1 MALMATTEL
10 IRRLAAH
17 RPVSAEIA
25 RVNAVTRELSAYLA
39 GNGVFTAVEEVD
51 GRLVLYAA
59 TTAAKQQE
67 VLLNAHLDVV
77 PAEEAT
83 YAVREEDGWLLGRG
97 THDCLGN
104 AALIANLLIR
114 LNGKTRIG
122 AIFSTDEEIGGHT
135 TRFMVE
141 HGFAASHLVL
151 VLDGPGY
158 AVAVAQKG
166 ILSVRLTAHGQ
177 ACHAAE
183 PWKGTNAIDLLLAG
197 YAKLRER
204 FPPVPAGDE
213 WHDTMAATIVQ
224 AGTVSNRIPETA
236 EMVLNIRFTRA
247 ADDVRLAEEIRTIS
261 GLEVSASTDCQPLLF
276 SPEQPVLRR
285 LVSFLGKQF
294 GRDIAIQRMN
304 GATDARHFAALGVPV
319 AMIGVPGRDAH
330 GAGEALDLTGLAAY
344 ERVLETFLAERRWA
358 R

>member
-1 MALMATTEL
+1 MALLATTEL

-17 RPVSAEIA
+17 RPVTAEVA
-25 RVNAVTRELSAYLA
+25 RVNAAVTELSAYLA
-39 GNGVFTAVEEVD
+39 ANGVFTAVEELD

-59 TTAAKQQE
+59 TSTAKQQE
-67 VLLNAHLDVV
+67 VLLNAHLDMV

-83 YAVREEDGWLLGRG
+83 YTVREDNGWLLGRG

-114 LNGKTRIG
+114 LNGKARIG
-122 AIFSTDEEIGGHT
+122 AIFSTDEEIGGWT
-135 TRFMVE
+135 TRFMVK
-141 HGFAASHLVL
+141 HGYTAGKLVL

-166 ILSVRLTAHGQ
+166 ILCVRLKAHGQ

-197 YAKLRER
+197 YGKLRER
-204 FPPVPAGDE
+204 FPPVQAGDE
-213 WHDTMAATIVQ
+213 WHDTMAATIIQ
-224 AGTVSNRIPETA
+224 AGTVSNRIPDTA
-236 EMVLNIRFTRA
+236 EMILNIRFTHA
-247 ADDVRLAEEIRTIS
+247 ADDVRLAEEIRTVS
-261 GLEVSASTDCQPLLF
+261 GLEVNATTDCQPLLF

-285 LVSFLGKQF
+285 LVSFLAKQL

-330 GAGEALDLTGLAAY
+330 GAGEGLDLAGLAAY
-344 ERVLETFLAERRWA
+344 ELVLEAFLAERRWA